1 MATRFADG
9 FNPAEG
15 IVRVVTAERPLM
27 KNLKRTVIAVVT
39 SMSSIV
45 LSVGAISVG
54 ASAAHASTGISGQVQ
69 CVDELAVEGVWIQ
82 ASSGGSGFASLQNL
96 NGYTKNFRY
105 SLPHGGA
112 WTVHVGC
119 GGGTSDWLYKPNGNS
134 TTTATY
140 KSWLCI
146 TPDDDIPWPYDDN
159 YCRQD

>member
-112 WTVHVGC
+112 WTVHVG
-119 GGGTSDWLYKPNGNS
+119 L
-134 TTTATY
+134 A
-140 KSWLCI
+140 I
-146 TPDDDIPWPYDDN
+146 
-159 YCRQD
+159 